1 LHKANLQ
8 VQLILVNFTP
18 LGEVFRGDDVL
29 QIQSTNQ
36 TIGDIAANGFA
47 IGYGNFACGDITAQ
61 SSYPEEW
68 QGLYLENN
76 WLFDDPVV
84 RTGLTTPG
92 LSSWS
97 RQDFDDPAFRDAA
110 SDFNLT
116 TGTVIS
122 HEVDGHRCILG
133 IAHTG
138 QLTEAAEDA
147 AQNALRELHHTH
159 LRNRALQ
166 LSTTQRELVYLF
178 ANGHKAKRVAAH
190 FGVSEDAIKQRKQII
205 QRVVGVNSF
214 ISAVSICATAGL
226 TIHPIS

>member
-1 LHKANLQ
+1 M
-8 VQLILVNFTP
+8 
-18 LGEVFRGDDVL
+18 L

-36 TIGDIAANGFA
+36 TIGDISANGFA
-47 IGYGNFACGDITAQ
+47 IGYGNFACGDISAQ
-61 SSYPEEW
+61 SNYPDEW
-68 QGLYLENN
+68 QSLYLDNN

-84 RTGLTTPG
+84 RIGLTTPG

-97 RQDFDDPAFRDAA
+97 RPDFDNPALREAA
-110 SDFNLT
+110 SDFDLA

-138 QLTEAAEDA
+138 QLTEVAEDA
-147 AQNALRELHHTH
+147 AQNALREQHHAH

-166 LSTTQRELVYLF
+166 LSTTQRELIYLF
-178 ANGHKAKRVAAH
+178 ANGHKAKMVAAH

-214 ISAVSICATAGL
+214 ISAVSICAAAGL